1 MVSPPPNITG
11 KANGKIQGKAALLN
25 IREYISAVTAL
36 IYNLRQMSTKVTI
49 ICLNYFALIIILSY
63 PMSKSQNIIVGWP
76 WDCIY
81 YEQYFLATSPA
92 DENSIW

>member
-49 ICLNYFALIIILSY
+49 ICLNYFALIIFLSY
-63 PMSKSQNIIVGWP
+63 RMSKSQNLKDIP
-76 WDCIY
+76 K
-81 YEQYFLATSPA
+81 LKK
-92 DENSIW
+92 